1 MRVAYVDTSAL
12 VALAF
17 DEHQGDRVREALAEY
32 DRLFS
37 SDLLEA
43 ELRSVFHRQRRPWS
57 DAWVAGVGR
66 VRPEGRLGPLFDRV
80 LSAGFLRGAD
90 LWHLA
95 CALHLAELLDPLP
108 SPPLGFLTLDRAQRE
123 VGERLGLGVG
133 P

>member
-17 DEHQGDRVREALAEY
+17 DEHQGDRVREALAGY

-43 ELRSVFHRQRRPWS
+43 ELRSVFRREGRPWS
-57 DAWVAGVGR
+57 EAWVAGVGR
-66 VRPEGRLGPLFDRV
+66 LRPERGLGPLYDRA
-80 LSAGFLRGAD
+80 LAKGFLRGAD

-108 SPPLGFLTLDRAQRE
+108 SPPLGFFSLDRAQRE
-123 VGERLGLGVG
+123 VGEGVG
-133 P
+133 LRVEP

>member
-1 MRVAYVDTSAL
+1 MRVAYVDSSAL

-17 DEHQGDRVREALAEY
+17 DEHKGGRVRGALAGY

-43 ELRSVFHRQRRPWS
+43 ELRSVFHREGRPWS

-66 VRPEGRLGPLFDRV
+66 VRPERRLGSLFHRV
-80 LSAGFLRGAD
+80 LAAGFLRGAD

-95 CALHLAELLDPLP
+95 CALHLAELLEPLP
-108 SPPLGFLTLDRAQRE
+108 SPPLGLLTLDRAQRE
-123 VGERLGLGVG
+123 AGERLGLGVG

>member
-1 MRVAYVDTSAL
+1 VKVAYVDSSAL
-12 VALAF
+12 VAMAF
-17 DEHQGDRVREALAEY
+17 DEYQGHRVREALAGY

-43 ELRSVFHRQRRPWS
+43 ELRSVFHREGRPWS

-66 VRPEGRLGPLFDRV
+66 VRPEGRLGSLFDRV

-108 SPPLGFLTLDRAQRE
+108 SPPLGILTLDGAQRE
-123 VGERLGLGVG
+123 AGEALGLEVG

>member
-1 MRVAYVDTSAL
+1 MRLAYLDTSAL

-17 DEHQGDRVREALAEY
+17 DEHQGGGVRAALAGY

-43 ELRSVFHRQRRPWS
+43 ELRSVFHREGRPWS

-66 VRPEGRLGPLFDRV
+66 VRPERRLGPLFHRV

-95 CALHLAELLDPLP
+95 SALHLAELLDPLP
-108 SPPLGFLTLDRAQRE
+108 SPPLGLLTLDRAQRE